1 MLGQQSGW
9 LRRCQLLEHD
19 RFEELASLD
28 AIGELSRD
36 EHEEFLR
43 HKETC
48 PKCREIVAETSSV
61 GAAAFLAGAA
71 NNEDPAEQMA
81 RHRRLRDNIARR
93 LPVAVPAPFISRYK
107 RLMAAGI
114 AAAFIL
120 GAGVGGAV
128 GLRKGHGAAVTKSSG
143 EVSPTATVQV
153 LGPSVS
159 ESTEA
164 LRLRTVLAGLR
175 KDSERAREEVRAL
188 QDRLVKS
195 DQHTSELETKLNEVE
210 QQSRKQAQE
219 VSQARNDLST
229 ATMELTQAKD
239 AVNASQATI
248 QSLQYK
254 LADRETR
261 LTEVSASV
269 EREREML
276 SAGREIRDIMGARD
290 LHIVDVI
297 DRDGKGRAKKAFGR
311 AFYTQGKS
319 LIFYAFDL
327 PAKNTA
333 GGKFVYAA
341 WGSNSN
347 NLNNKAAH
355 SLGIFYND
363 DQTQHR
369 WAMKFDDPKL
379 LEEIDTVFV
388 TLEPAGRPFA
398 KPTGKPIL
406 EAYFGTPPNHP

>member
-1 MLGQQSGW
+1 M
-9 LRRCQLLEHD
+9 LEHD

-48 PKCREIVAETSSV
+48 PKCREILAETTSV
-61 GAAAFLAGAA
+61 AAAAFLAGSPKD
-71 NNEDPAEQMA
+71 EDPAEQMGR
-81 RHRRLRDNIARR
+81 RHRLRDGIARR
-93 LPVAVPAPFISRYK
+93 LPVAVPAPFVSRYK
-107 RLMAAGI
+107 RLVAAGI

-120 GAGVGGAV
+120 GTGVGGAV
-128 GLRKGHGAAVTKSSG
+128 GLLKGRGASVTKSPG
-143 EVSPTATVQV
+143 EVTATATVRIP
-153 LGPSVS
+153 GPSVP
-159 ESTEA
+159 EETEA
-164 LRLRTVLAGLR
+164 SRLRVVLAELR
-175 KDSERAREEVRAL
+175 KDSDREREEVRAL
-188 QDRLVKS
+188 KERLAFS
-195 DQHTSELETKLNEVE
+195 DQNAAELTARLNEVE
-210 QQSRKQAQE
+210 KRSDAQGQE
-219 VSQARNDLST
+219 VIQARN
-229 ATMELTQAKD
+229 ELTIARNELSQAKES
-239 AVNASQATI
+239 VSASQATI

-254 LADRETR
+254 LSDREAR

-297 DRDGKGRAKKAFGR
+297 DRDGKGRARKAFGR

-333 GGKFVYAA
+333 DGKFVYAA
-341 WGSNSN
+341 WGTNSN
-347 NLNNKAAH
+347 NLNNKTAH

-369 WAMKFDDPKL
+369 WAMRFDDPKL

-388 TLEPAGRPFA
+388 TLEPAGRRFA
-398 KPTGKPIL
+398 TPTGKPLL

>member
-1 MLGQQSGW
+1 M
-9 LRRCQLLEHD
+9 LEHD
-19 RFEELASLD
+19 RFEELASLA
-28 AIGELSRD
+28 AIGELSPE
-36 EHEEFLR
+36 EHEEFFR

-61 GAAAFLAGAA
+61 ATAAFLAGSSK
-71 NNEDPAEQMA
+71 NEDPVEQMEL
-81 RHRRLRDNIARR
+81 HGRLRENIARC
-93 LPVAVPAPFISRYK
+93 LPVVLSARFLSRYK
-107 RLMAAGI
+107 RLVAAGI
-114 AAAFIL
+114 AAAFLLGTAVGTAVGYRSRPQSVAKTSEPVTVPAETQPTKATIL
-120 GAGVGGAV
+120 GPDQDARVQAALAELQRRVEETRGDNRV
-128 GLRKGHGAAVTKSSG
+128 LRDK
-143 EVSPTATVQV
+143 
-153 LGPSVS
+153 L
-159 ESTEA
+159 A
-164 LRLRTVLAGLR
+164 L
-175 KDSERAREEVRAL
+175 
-188 QDRLVKS
+188 S
-195 DQHTSELETKLNEVE
+195 DQHSVELETRLDDVE
-210 QQSRKQAQE
+210 KQSTAQGQE
-219 VSQARNDLST
+219 VIHVRDELSAARSELS
-229 ATMELTQAKD
+229 QAKD
-239 AVNASQATI
+239 SVSASQKKI
-248 QSLQYK
+248 DSLQYA
-254 LADRETR
+254 LADREAR
-261 LTEVSASV
+261 LTEVSASA
-269 EREREML
+269 ERGREML

-297 DRDGKGRAKKAFGR
+297 DRDGKGRARKAFGR

-333 GGKFVYAA
+333 DGKFVYAA

-347 NLNNKAAH
+347 NLSNKTAR

-398 KPTGKPIL
+398 APTGKPLL

>member
-1 MLGQQSGW
+1 LS
-9 LRRCQLLEHD
+9 EHD
-19 RFEELASLD
+19 RFEELASLA
-28 AIGELSRD
+28 AIGELSQE
-36 EHEEFLR
+36 EHEEFVR
-43 HKETC
+43 HQETC
-48 PKCREIVAETSSV
+48 PKCREILAETSSV
-61 GAAAFLAGAA
+61 ATAAFLAGSPK
-71 NNEDPAEQMA
+71 NEDVAEQA
-81 RHRRLRDNIARR
+81 ERHRRMRDNIARR
-93 LPVAVPAPFISRYK
+93 LPVSVPAPFLSRHR
-107 RLMAAGI
+107 RLIAAGI
-114 AAAFIL
+114 AAAFVL

-128 GLRKGHGAAVTKSSG
+128 GLRKGRGAIVTKIPAAV
-143 EVSPTATVQV
+143 PLAATIQV
-153 LGPSVS
+153 PQPSVP

-164 LRLRTVLAGLR
+164 LRLRTVVDELR
-175 KDSERAREEVRAL
+175 KDSDRAREGVRAL
-188 QDRLVKS
+188 QEKLAKS
-195 DQHTSELETKLNEVE
+195 DEHAAQLETKLNEVQ
-210 QQSRKQAQE
+210 QQSQKQAQE
-219 VSQARNDLST
+219 VIQARNELGT
-229 ATMELTQAKD
+229 ATVELTHAKD
-239 AVNASQATI
+239 SVTASQATI

-254 LADRETR
+254 LADRDAR

-297 DRDGKGRAKKAFGR
+297 DRDGKGRARKAFGR

-333 GGKFVYAA
+333 DGKFVYAA

-347 NLNNKAAH
+347 NLNGKPAH

-398 KPTGKPIL
+398 KPTGKPLL

>member
-1 MLGQQSGW
+1 MA
-9 LRRCQLLEHD
+9 EHD
-19 RFEELASLD
+19 RFEKLAALA

-61 GAAAFLAGAA
+61 ATAAFMAGAP
-71 NNEDPAEQMA
+71 NNEDPAEEME
-81 RHRRLRDNIARR
+81 RHRRLRDGIARR
-93 LPVAVPAPFISRYK
+93 LPVAVPAPFVTRYK
-107 RLMAAGI
+107 RLAAAGI

-128 GLRKGHGAAVTKSSG
+128 GLHKGRGAQVTKSPV
-143 EVSPTATVQV
+143 EVPPTATVQV
-153 LGPSVS
+153 PGPSVP

-164 LRLRTVLAGLR
+164 LRLRTMLAELR
-175 KDSERAREEVRAL
+175 KESDRARVEVRAL
-188 QDRLVKS
+188 QDKLVKS
-195 DQHTSELETKLNEVE
+195 DQHAFELETKLNDVE
-210 QQSRKQAQE
+210 QQSHKQAQE
-219 VSQARNDLST
+219 VIQARNELST
-229 ATMELTQAKD
+229 AMVELTQAKD
-239 AVNASQATI
+239 SVNASRATI
-248 QSLQYK
+248 ESLQYK

-276 SAGREIRDIMGARD
+276 SAGREIRDIMGARE
-290 LHIVDVI
+290 LHIVDVV
-297 DRDGKGRAKKAFGR
+297 DRDGKGRARKAFGR

-327 PAKNTA
+327 PAKNIA
-333 GGKFVYAA
+333 DGKFVYAA

-398 KPTGKPIL
+398 APTGKPIL